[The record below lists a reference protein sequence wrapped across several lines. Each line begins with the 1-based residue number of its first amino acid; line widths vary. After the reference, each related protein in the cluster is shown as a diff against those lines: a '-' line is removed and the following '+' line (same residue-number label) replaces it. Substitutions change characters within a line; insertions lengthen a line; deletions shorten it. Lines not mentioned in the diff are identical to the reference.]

1 MLSFAKA
8 VVCSVLLASYAM
20 AAPAAVA
27 SSASA
32 STDSPTSSTVSM
44 ASSSSASGTGTSS
57 AADATS
63 TVPYAS
69 DDPNGVQWNET
80 STATPQAERGTLG
93 STILGPHNVPLE
105 LQNPDLLAPPT
116 TDSGSV

>member
-1 MLSFAKA
+1 MVSFAKA

-20 AAPAAVA
+20 AAPAAEA

-32 STDSPTSSTVSM
+32 SPDTPTTSTVSM
-44 ASSSSASGTGTSS
+44 ASSSSASGTSTSS

-80 STATPQAERGTLG
+80 STATPQAERSTVG

-105 LQNPDLLAPPT
+105 LQSPALLAPPT
-116 TDSGSV
+116 SDSGSV